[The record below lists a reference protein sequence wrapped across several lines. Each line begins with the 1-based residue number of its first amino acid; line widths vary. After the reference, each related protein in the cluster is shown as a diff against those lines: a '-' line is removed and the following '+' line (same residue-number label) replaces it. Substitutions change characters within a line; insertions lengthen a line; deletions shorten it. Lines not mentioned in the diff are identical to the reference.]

1 MMKMKTIAS
10 LLLVISACVQQL
22 TAQTRVSGRVT
33 DAGGQNLPAATVLL
47 LNGADSSLV
56 KGMISAAD
64 GSYAFENIAPG
75 EYRVGVEMLGYADH
89 FSPVFTLAEADRK
102 KEMDA
107 IALEEDAAMIDQV
120 EVVSKRPLFEQQI
133 DRLVVNVANSVT
145 SAGATA
151 LQVLQRS
158 PGVLVNRGANTIGM
172 SGKNGVVIMINGKIS
187 RLPAQALIQLLEG
200 MNADN
205 IERIELIH
213 TPPANFDA
221 EGNAGIINIVLKKN
235 ADDGFNGGYSVYAGY
250 GFKEKLGANL
260 NFNYRKNAVNVYGD
274 YSWTYDNNPQLFT
287 NYRSFTKDGQVF
299 ETSSDSDRDPTRTH
313 TQNARLGMDVQLS
326 PKTVLGGLVGWMD
339 RNWKMDA
346 RNDVRMKVDGI
357 ETGRIDVPN
366 DEINHGQHLLGNL
379 NLEHKFTTDQRIN
392 FDVDYAYYYFENPS
406 NYTNRYLDA
415 NGELLEET
423 KLRVGKETPM
433 GILAT
438 KADYNRKF
446 GENINL
452 EAGLKATMTRFDNDV
467 RVEDLVQDAW
477 IPNPDFSADYSM
489 EEDIAAAY
497 SAVTLK
503 LNAKTDLKAGLRYEY
518 TRSNLGSV
526 EEPDIV
532 DRKYGNL
539 FPSLFLSHQ
548 IDKNNTVQFSYSR
561 RINRPSFRQL
571 APYFIFYDP
580 TTVETGNPTLQP
592 SITNALKGDYRWK
605 AVQLTLQYS
614 IEDEAIVSWQP
625 DVDTDNN
632 RQVNGALNFDYAKT
646 AAATLS
652 FPLRPANW
660 WEMQTSVTAQWQEYK
675 EKGEGQA
682 IKLEQASWYAFL
694 SQNFQ
699 LPKDFSFELSGYYF
713 SSGPYGKLKSRPLG
727 ELNIGIQK
735 ELGEHG
741 TLRFNVNDALFTGNW
756 KGVVDDPE
764 QGFRY
769 EGYYRF
775 SERVFRLTYS
785 QKFGSSKVKAARR
798 RSTGSEEERRR
809 AN

>member
-1 MMKMKTIAS
+1 
-10 LLLVISACVQQL
+10 
-22 TAQTRVSGRVT
+22 SGRVT

-467 RVEDLVQDAW
+467 RVEDLVQDTW
-477 IPNPDFSADYSM
+477 IPN
-489 EEDIAAAY
+489 
-497 SAVTLK
+497 
-503 LNAKTDLKAGLRYEY
+503 
-518 TRSNLGSV
+518 
-526 EEPDIV
+526 
-532 DRKYGNL
+532 
-539 FPSLFLSHQ
+539 
-548 IDKNNTVQFSYSR
+548 
-561 RINRPSFRQL
+561 
-571 APYFIFYDP
+571 
-580 TTVETGNPTLQP
+580 
-592 SITNALKGDYRWK
+592 
-605 AVQLTLQYS
+605 
-614 IEDEAIVSWQP
+614 
-625 DVDTDNN
+625 
-632 RQVNGALNFDYAKT
+632 
-646 AAATLS
+646 
-652 FPLRPANW
+652 
-660 WEMQTSVTAQWQEYK
+660 
-675 EKGEGQA
+675 
-682 IKLEQASWYAFL
+682 
-694 SQNFQ
+694 
-699 LPKDFSFELSGYYF
+699 
-713 SSGPYGKLKSRPLG
+713 
-727 ELNIGIQK
+727 
-735 ELGEHG
+735 
-741 TLRFNVNDALFTGNW
+741 
-756 KGVVDDPE
+756 
-764 QGFRY
+764 
-769 EGYYRF
+769 
-775 SERVFRLTYS
+775 
-785 QKFGSSKVKAARR
+785 
-798 RSTGSEEERRR
+798 
-809 AN
+809 